1 MNSHFQLS
9 EPDLVQDRQREYAIG
24 GNKKTKLVKE
34 EESKSTKPSK
44 TKEQQQSGGQHLLET
59 LPNEMH
65 KGEMEERAKE
75 LEMNHRAVSS
85 ELKEDEE
92 EGNRNQHL
100 GMAGL
105 KVRTPEDIQTE
116 RANPVRQN
124 DERIQ
129 RDGLSPV
136 SDF

>member
-34 EESKSTKPSK
+34 EESTKPSK
-44 TKEQQQSGGQHLLET
+44 TKEQQQSGGQHMET
-59 LPNEMH
+59 LPNEIR

-124 DERIQ
+124 DERVQ